1 MRGRAFRPLFI
12 FIILLLE
19 GFLGVCY
26 TLLGKALILWEVLN
40 MKVGFGCDHVAVE
53 LKEILMEHLK
63 EKGYECVDYG
73 TYDSNVKVNYP
84 EPGLKVAEAVMRGD
98 VEKGVLICGTGIG
111 ISLAANKVPGI
122 RAAVCSEPYSAKLTV
137 EHNNANII
145 AMGARV
151 VGPELAKMIVDE
163 FFGAEFQ
170 GGRHAVRVDM
180 ISDIEKKYGA
190 KWHE

>member
-84 EPGLKVAEAVMRGD
+84 EPGLKVAEAIMRGD